1 MSSTN
6 DFINAIQDMAVAVS
20 KRLYITGLSDTPSGY
35 QGHSGDYLVVN
46 DGETGIHFTGIEKI
60 AADLTDYGFGGGS
73 STIPSYTD
81 LPDVTENDGKIVAS
95 GCDLYHS
102 CNGTW
107 NKIGGESIPAP
118 DEAPGCVTNLE
129 EYNQYQEYKDVFLA
143 DNLGNTFDQMLNS
156 NNDISNLIFDVCL
169 FPESSLEEEKNTVII
184 DETTYKWGM
193 FASPQ
198 TINVSAQGYSDGQ
211 GNDCVFSE
219 WTSSNA
225 NFGDSSS
232 ANTTVFV
239 DTDLSITGS
248 FECLV
253 APSQPS
259 CEDVA
264 LHVQPTAGEDIA
276 DKSSNEHAITIA
288 NDIQETFVGLLPSP
302 PSNFAL
308 FGHSIDRSGDTLAI
322 GARDSNAVH
331 IYDILSD
338 GSYSFNQT
346 ILGGSYGHGCAFYN
360 NELYL
365 TDYNNSKI
373 VAYVKQ
379 GDGTWVYSRDI
390 ASPPP
395 GYENGFA
402 IDVSISEDWMAVGQF
417 ICCSKDKENVHI
429 YKKQLDGSWVHSS
442 VIERPSD
449 AIVHSRGDSN
459 FGTKIA
465 LHNDT
470 LMVCASYDGG
480 SYTGRVYIYNRQSD
494 DTWTRIQML
503 QGERAND
510 LFGTSID
517 CDDDLLV
524 INAHNGNN
532 NGCNN
537 CGTGKTY
544 IYKKQNDGMW
554 VLSYKF
560 NGQGYPWGRDVNLTG
575 STLLIARNSSN
586 KVYEYEINTQTGATV
601 DDTATLFSDH
611 TMNFDG
617 DDSLTIGDTNTFKFL
632 HDKTTQWTIE
642 FWIKDSGSST
652 LGTFFSTAHFTTQVG
667 LRFKYQNS
675 KKPALHIC
683 NGTTTR
689 SFDQAIQSD
698 ISENQW
704 YHIALCYDGVNIT
717 CYLNGTTEFQAQWT
731 GTAASENSSY
741 ALNIA
746 RNPGNSDFDYFLGQ
760 IQDFRIS
767 KKAVY
772 TGNFTPP
779 TNLLANLCPEQP
791 SCEDVAL
798 HLQPAAGETI
808 ADKSS
813 NQHTVTTVG
822 DTVAD
827 NTATLFGGGTMN
839 FDGNGDYLTV
849 NQTSTLNLGGDFTM
863 EGWFKINTEKWS
875 DESEM
880 LITSWQ
886 NDSNNTSGSEKWQLI
901 RTNSQNHASGHPGG
915 KAYFL
920 AWSNTGPIL
929 VVSNDSMQLGTWY
942 HVAIVADGDVVSL
955 YLNGKFQNST
965 TGWNNVTYTQLRP
978 MLVGTR
984 HMPRTDINQPYYTD
998 MHVQDV
1004 RISKKA
1010 VYKSNFTPP
1019 TNLLDNPC

>member
-35 QGHSGDYLVVN
+35 LGHSGDYLVVN
-46 DGETGIHFTGIEKI
+46 DGETGVHFTGVEKI
-60 AADLTDYGFGGGS
+60 AADLVDYGFGGGS

-107 NKIGGESIPAP
+107 NKIGGESIPPP
-118 DEAPGCVTNLE
+118 DEAPGCVTNLA
-129 EYNQYQEYKDVFLA
+129 EYNQYQEYKDAFLA

-169 FPESSLEEEKNTVII
+169 FPESSLEDERNTVVI

-198 TINVSAQGYSDGQ
+198 TINISAQEYSDGQ

-225 NFGDSSS
+225 TFGDPSS

-253 APSQPS
+253 APSQPN
-259 CEDVA
+259 CEQVT
-264 LHVQPTAGEDIA
+264 LHLQPTAGETIT

-302 PSNFAL
+302 PSNFNL
-308 FGHSIDRSGDTLAI
+308 FGHAIDRSGDTLAI

-360 NELYL
+360 DELYL
-365 TDYNNSKI
+365 ADYNSKI

-390 ASPPP
+390 ALPPP

-402 IDVSISEDWMAVGQF
+402 IDVSISEDWMAVGQWA
-417 ICCSKDKENVHI
+417 CCSKDRENVHI

-449 AIVHSRGDSN
+449 ALPISRGDSN
-459 FGTKIA
+459 FGTNIA

-470 LMVCASYDGG
+470 LMVGATYDGDNQAA
-480 SYTGRVYIYNRQSD
+480 GRIYIYNRQSD

-510 LFGTSID
+510 YFGHGID
-517 CDDDLLV
+517 FDDDLLV
-524 INAHNGNN
+524 TIAGNGNN

-537 CGTGKTY
+537 CGAGKTY

-554 VLSYKF
+554 VLSYEF
-560 NGQGYPWGRDVNLTG
+560 NGQGYSWGSGINLTG
-575 STLLIARNSSN
+575 SKLLIGRNTSSR
-586 KVYEYEINTQTGATV
+586 VYEYEINTQTGVTV

-617 DDSLTIGDTNTFKFL
+617 DDYLTIGDTSTFKFL
-632 HDKTTQWTIE
+632 HDGTT
-642 FWIKDSGSST
+642 DYT
-652 LGTFFSTAHFTTQVG
+652 LECWVRSEVQPGPIVAYLNTYTTNDQAGIVLEHYDTNGYLYAISTADFNFHAAIHTTAMYEVNEWVHIAVTYQVG
-667 LRFKYQNS
+667 IGLKMY
-675 KKPALHIC
+675 I
-683 NGTTTR
+683 NGTEATT
-689 SFDQAIQSD
+689 FLGNQDGTIQRPA
-698 ISENQW
+698 NNNPQ
-704 YHIALCYDGVNIT
+704 GVELT
-717 CYLNGTTEFQAQWT
+717 VAHGVVTQ
-731 GTAASENSSY
+731 
-741 ALNIA
+741 
-746 RNPGNSDFDYFLGQ
+746 DFKGQ
-760 IQDFRIS
+760 IQDIRIS
-767 KKAVY
+767 KHVVY

-779 TNLLANLCPEQP
+779 TNLLN
-791 SCEDVAL
+791 
-798 HLQPAAGETI
+798 
-808 ADKSS
+808 
-813 NQHTVTTVG
+813 
-822 DTVAD
+822 
-827 NTATLFGGGTMN
+827 
-839 FDGNGDYLTV
+839 
-849 NQTSTLNLGGDFTM
+849 
-863 EGWFKINTEKWS
+863 
-875 DESEM
+875 
-880 LITSWQ
+880 
-886 NDSNNTSGSEKWQLI
+886 
-901 RTNSQNHASGHPGG
+901 
-915 KAYFL
+915 
-920 AWSNTGPIL
+920 
-929 VVSNDSMQLGTWY
+929 
-942 HVAIVADGDVVSL
+942 
-955 YLNGKFQNST
+955 
-965 TGWNNVTYTQLRP
+965 
-978 MLVGTR
+978 
-984 HMPRTDINQPYYTD
+984 
-998 MHVQDV
+998 
-1004 RISKKA
+1004 
-1010 VYKSNFTPP
+1010 
-1019 TNLLDNPC
+1019 NPC